1 MLDWP
6 NSTQRIVMEVDDKQ
20 RTAIEMLL
28 ADYDTTSS
36 PGAVLAIGQGSD
48 VLNLNRNQQWSYLTS
63 L

>member
-1 MLDWP
+1 MKL
-6 NSTQRIVMEVDDKQ
+6 DDKQ

-28 ADYDTTSS
+28 ADYNTTSS
-36 PGAVLAIGQGSD
+36 PGVVLAIGQGSD

>member
-1 MLDWP
+1 
-6 NSTQRIVMEVDDKQ
+6 MEVDDKQ

>member
-1 MLDWP
+1 
-6 NSTQRIVMEVDDKQ
+6 MEVDDKQ
-20 RTAIEMLL
+20 RTAIEML